1 MLAELFYILSGLM
14 VFTNF
19 PGDAIA
25 NGFAFGLPEVGY
37 FVKPPSFYL
46 YNFDLVFLFSQVVL
60 QLEEIKASE
69 FQCGIILFPD
79 AYAVFVRV
87 RVYSDYYH
95 CNPD

>member
-1 MLAELFYILSGLM
+1 MLAELFDILSGLM

-19 PGDAIA
+19 PSDAVA
-25 NGFAFGLPEVGY
+25 DGFAFGLPEVGY
-37 FVKPPSFYL
+37 FVEPPSFYL
-46 YNFDLVFLFSQVVL
+46 YNFDFVLLFSQVVL

-69 FQCGIILFPD
+69 FQRGIVLFPD

-87 RVYSDYYH
+87 RVYSYYYH